1 MSAPLTPEAP
11 VRIAPGYRFQWEEAQ
26 QVYVLL
32 YPEGMITLND
42 AASEILKRCDG
53 SRTASAIIADL
64 EQQFPGADLKDD
76 VLEFLEDARDKGW
89 IRSA

>member
-1 MSAPLTPEAP
+1 MSAPFPPEAL
-11 VRIAPGYRFQWEEAQ
+11 VQIAPGYRFQWEEAQ

-53 SRTASAIIADL
+53 ARTADSIIADL
-64 EQQFPGADLKDD
+64 EQQFPGAELKND

>member
-1 MSAPLTPEAP
+1 MGAPFPQDIP
-11 VRIAPGYRFQWEEAQ
+11 VQISPGYRFQWEEAQ
-26 QVYVLL
+26 HVYVLL

-53 SRTASAIIADL
+53 SRSATAIIADL
-64 EQQFPGADLKDD
+64 EKQFPGADLKND

>member
-1 MSAPLTPEAP
+1 MSAPLPPEAP
-11 VRIAPGYRFQWEEAQ
+11 VQIAPGYRFQWEEAQ

-42 AASEILKRCDG
+42 TASEILKRCDG
-53 SRTASAIIADL
+53 SRTASSIIADL
-64 EQQFPGADLKDD
+64 EQQFPGAELKND

>member
-1 MSAPLTPEAP
+1 MSTPSSHKDP
-11 VRIAPGYRFQWEEAQ
+11 VQIAPGYRFQWEEAQ

-76 VLEFLEDARDKGW
+76 VLQFLEDARDKGW

>member
-1 MSAPLTPEAP
+1 MSVPFPPEAP
-11 VRIAPGYRFQWEEAQ
+11 VQIAPGYRFQWEEAQ

-53 SRTASAIIADL
+53 SSTASSIIADL
-64 EQQFPGADLKDD
+64 ERQFPGAELKND

-89 IRSA
+89 ICSA

>member
-1 MSAPLTPEAP
+1 MSAPLPPEAP
-11 VRIAPGYRFQWEEAQ
+11 VRIAPGFRFQWEEAQ

>member
-1 MSAPLTPEAP
+1 MSVPFPPEAP
-11 VRIAPGYRFQWEEAQ
+11 VQIAPGYRFQWEEAQ

-53 SRTASAIIADL
+53 SSTASSIIADL
-64 EQQFPGADLKDD
+64 ERQFPGAELKND

>member
-1 MSAPLTPEAP
+1 LSAPFPPEAP
-11 VRIAPGYRFQWEEAQ
+11 VQIAPGYRFQWEEAQ

-53 SRTASAIIADL
+53 SRTASSIIADL
-64 EQQFPGADLKDD
+64 EQQFPGAELKND